1 MYFLTDVRLYCTT
14 KSDSLVPCVIT
25 KVSQQKFRTNR
36 KIVESPVVSSA
47 IRFVVRLTKSSLYNG
62 LVAVRFRRLVVALR
76 KRIEETFEIDTVRS
90 DKQSKR
96 WKGQRQ
102 GGWKVAENRTLLYN
116 QSAGY
121 LPVAEIT
128 KLLEGFVSGWK
139 ARMWV
144 SDCEQLVE
152 HEIRALVSNNVPVEV
167 TFQCLTAGT
176 RVQVEERTGKQISD
190 WATKQTTRVN
200 PTMLPARDKP
210 SYDRR
215 LHFSKILLKFNRSNI
230 FLRTMLIWK
239 LVNRPCF
246 QLRCYPAISDGTC
259 DSLFEIRTK
268 FFA

>member
-14 KSDSLVPCVIT
+14 KSDTLVSGIIT
-25 KVSQQKFRTNR
+25 KVSQQKFWTNQ
-36 KIVESPVVSSA
+36 KIVESPVVYSA
-47 IRFVVRLTKSSLYNG
+47 IRFVVRLTKFSLYNG
-62 LVAVRFRRLVVALR
+62 QVAVRFSRLVVSFR
-76 KRIEETFEIDTVRS
+76 KRIEETFEIDTFRS

-121 LPVAEIT
+121 LSVAEIT

-190 WATKQTTRVN
+190 WATKQTARVN
-200 PTMLPARDKP
+200 PTVLPARD
-210 SYDRR
+210 R
-215 LHFSKILLKFNRSNI
+215 LSIFPTSFWNSIVQTFLVELDFGFWILENW
-230 FLRTMLIWK
+230 LID
-239 LVNRPCF
+239 

-259 DSLFEIRTK
+259 DSLLEICTK
-268 FFA
+268 FFV

>member
-1 MYFLTDVRLYCTT
+1 MFAYIVQRNLTLWYLALLR
-14 KSDSLVPCVIT
+14 KSRNKNSEQIKRSWNHLSFTRQYD
-25 KVSQQKFRTNR
+25 
-36 KIVESPVVSSA
+36 
-47 IRFVVRLTKSSLYNG
+47 LTVQR
-62 LVAVRFRRLVVALR
+62 LVAVRFSRLVVAFR

-190 WATKQTTRVN
+190 
-200 PTMLPARDKP
+200 
-210 SYDRR
+210 
-215 LHFSKILLKFNRSNI
+215 
-230 FLRTMLIWK
+230 
-239 LVNRPCF
+239 
-246 QLRCYPAISDGTC
+246 
-259 DSLFEIRTK
+259 
-268 FFA
+268 